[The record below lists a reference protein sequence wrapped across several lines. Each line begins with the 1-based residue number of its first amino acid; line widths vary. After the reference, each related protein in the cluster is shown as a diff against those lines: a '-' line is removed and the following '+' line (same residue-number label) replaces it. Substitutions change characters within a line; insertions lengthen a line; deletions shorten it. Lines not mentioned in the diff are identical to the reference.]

1 LPTHRVL
8 WYFAGQS
15 KSLFKI
21 PIRDKKMAANF
32 HDILEAFEFVNFG
45 SMYEHQ
51 AFLDKETGKVYYHS
65 EFGDDEEELPEDI
78 DDEKYIEIPCQNEL
92 NLGEKLVLDFAHQY
106 LPDEVAMIHAIF
118 NRKGAYSKYKDLL
131 EQREMLEQWYEF
143 ESKKQEKALR
153 EWCESSSI
161 EIND

>member
-1 LPTHRVL
+1 MGVK
-8 WYFAGQS
+8 FQ
-15 KSLFKI
+15 
-21 PIRDKKMAANF
+21 
-32 HDILEAFEFVNFG
+32 DISEAFEFVSFG

-78 DDEKYIEIPCQNEL
+78 DDEKYIVIPHKND
-92 NLGEKLVLDFAHQY
+92 LGLGKKLVLDFAHQY
-106 LPDEVAMIHAIF
+106 LPDEVAMIHAMF

-131 EQREMLEQWYEF
+131 EHRGMLEQWYEY

-161 EIND
+161 EING